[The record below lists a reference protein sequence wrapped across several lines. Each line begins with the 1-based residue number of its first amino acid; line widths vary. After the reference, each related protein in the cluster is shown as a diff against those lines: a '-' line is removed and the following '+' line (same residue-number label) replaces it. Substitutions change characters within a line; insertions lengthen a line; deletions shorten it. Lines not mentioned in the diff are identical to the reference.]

1 MVLNLK
7 SRSYFF
13 RTRFHPNR
21 SVMRIAVV
29 QCLSGY
35 IVALPFVSIEL
46 WIIYH

>member
-13 RTRFHPNR
+13 RARLHPDR
-21 SVMRIAVV
+21 SFLRVAVV

>member
-1 MVLNLK
+1 
-7 SRSYFF
+7 
-13 RTRFHPNR
+13 
-21 SVMRIAVV
+21 MRIAVV